1 MRAFLLRS
9 GTATVSLIAE
19 RHAVRPRGAA
29 GGGDGAP
36 GSHTLMRNGAD
47 ATALPAKTTVALE
60 ANDTIVIR
68 TAGGGGY
75 GDPAQ
80 RSADARERDRRSG
93 LVSP

>member
-1 MRAFLLRS
+1 
-9 GTATVSLIAE
+9 
-19 RHAVRPRGAA
+19 
-29 GGGDGAP
+29 
-36 GSHTLMRNGAD
+36 MRNGAD
-47 ATALPAKTTVALE
+47 ATALPAKTPVALE